1 MESIEQRLDRIEFYQ
16 KLLME
21 MINDH
26 HYEFY
31 RLIIEKKLQKKEV
44 EAFHKLCLKL
54 SKESEEQK
62 EDHFVLF
69 APLYKKFIEELN
81 PKLDP
86 KEVIQA
92 CIKQKLYPELME
104 ILLRNIV

>member
-31 RLIIEKKLQKKEV
+31 RLIIEKKNFKKK
-44 EAFHKLCLKL
+44 KLKPSINFVKSLVKRVK
-54 SKESEEQK
+54 SKRKTILFSSR
-62 EDHFVLF
+62 HF
-69 APLYKKFIEELN
+69 
-81 PKLDP
+81 
-86 KEVIQA
+86 
-92 CIKQKLYPELME
+92 IKSL
-104 ILLRNIV
+104 